1 MTATDVT
8 SSWQRSAAAQP
19 VGQRARGRAVD
30 LLLVVLIVGIVLF
43 EALQTIEPVLAK
55 ARVLNALSL
64 ARTEQIDAIEAL
76 AVRGVLPERATEL
89 PAFPGARPA
98 AFAPPIWRD
107 GELVLLAAD
116 ERVRSLGEGADAAI
130 AFRVARA
137 TVSGAAVWLCGGESA
152 PAGFEAAAPLHTT
165 IPPRY
170 LPHFCR

>member
-1 MTATDVT
+1 VTTNDVT
-8 SSWQRSAAAQP
+8 SSWQRCAAARP

-30 LLLVVLIVGIVLF
+30 ALLVALIVGIVLL
-43 EALQTIEPVLAK
+43 EAVQSTPTVLGK

-64 ARTEQIDAIEAL
+64 ARTEQIEAHEAL
-76 AVRGVLPERATEL
+76 AVRGVLPQRATE
-89 PAFPGARPA
+89 PAFQYPA
-98 AFAPPIWRD
+98 AFAPPVWRD

-116 ERVRSLGEGADAAI
+116 EPLRSLAEGAAAAV

-137 TVSGAAVWLCGGESA
+137 PVSGATVWLCGAETP
-152 PAGFEAAAPLHTT
+152 PAGFEAAQPRNTT